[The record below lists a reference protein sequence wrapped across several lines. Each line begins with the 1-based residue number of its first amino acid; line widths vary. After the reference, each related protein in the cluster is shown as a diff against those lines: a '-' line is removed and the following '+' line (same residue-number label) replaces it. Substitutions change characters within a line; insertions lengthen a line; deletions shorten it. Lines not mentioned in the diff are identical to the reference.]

1 MQKSAKYTEFNLDLS
16 DYLLSTGNFALVEM
30 APFRIIPRGLL
41 GLFKMLL
48 KTEMNHKGRNAVLW
62 EKLFHEV

>member
-16 DYLLSTGNFALVEM
+16 DYLLSTGNFVLAEM
-30 APFRIIPRGLL
+30 APSRIIPSGLL

-48 KTEMNHKGRNAVLW
+48 ETDINRKGRNAVLW